1 MSKQVYTAQM
11 CDKIAAMWDKIA
23 ADQEKL
29 AMAHFYREMAKKAE
43 AQSNN

>member
-1 MSKQVYTAQM
+1 MSKQVYTADM

-29 AMAHFYREMAKKAE
+29 AMADREMAKKAE
-43 AQSNN
+43 AQPNN